1 MNSIDIDSIFIRGL
15 AQFRN
20 RIAYANII
28 NDRSVPYHTAAIS
41 RYDPYIDMTK
51 INLSYLPEY
60 APVIL
65 HPTYPIIPL
74 SKPKIPVPATG
85 ARGWLFP
92 IGIAILIPIWA
103 IFFVLASLYQSF
115 FSARRIRQHLLQ
127 NQNNEQIHEEEVE
140 ERGLS
145 GAVQDAFEDVV
156 DNATTFPPTEDDEE
170 YFNDVSEETTL
181 LDADGHSNNGDSEK
195 AVSAKRDEYRLA
207 LTEEQMSMLR
217 GLRSL
222 PWQTFGVHIN
232 KTGHSHAAIIR
243 RTKWRK
249 GLQEGEVVVQHWL
262 QTQFEA

>member
-1 MNSIDIDSIFIRGL
+1 M
-15 AQFRN
+15 
-20 RIAYANII
+20 

-41 RYDPYIDMTK
+41 QYDPYLDMTK
-51 INLSYLPEY
+51 INLSYLPSY
-60 APVIL
+60 APIIL
-65 HPTYPIIPL
+65 HPAHPIIPL
-74 SKPKIPVPATG
+74 SKPKIPSPPTG
-85 ARGWLFP
+85 ARRWLFP

-115 FSARRIRQHLLQ
+115 FSSRRIRQHLLQ
-127 NQNNEQIHEEEVE
+127 NRQDQHNQPQTHEDEEVE

-156 DNATTFPPTEDDEE
+156 DNATIFSPTEDHDEF
-170 YFNDVSEETTL
+170 FNDVSEETTL
-181 LDADGHSNNGDSEK
+181 LDANGHANGGDSEK
-195 AVSAKRDEYRLA
+195 AISVKRDEYRLA
-207 LTEEQMSMLR
+207 LAEEQMAMLR

-232 KTGHSHAAIIR
+232 KTMHSHAAIIR

-249 GLQEGEVVVQHWL
+249 GLEEGEVVIQHWL